1 LERTIYLL
9 LLTVSFL
16 WGTSFAAAKIGL
28 RELSPLDLV
37 IVRFTLVSIIFGA
50 ILLLMRRGNT
60 IEKRDIPTFFI
71 LGFVGVT
78 SYFYIQFTGL
88 QYTTTINSALIIAT
102 TPIMVG
108 LMGQALKIEKIN
120 RVMAL
125 GIVIAFS
132 GVTLIVSHGEL
143 SGILQSKTIIGDLL
157 LLLNAVVWAGFTLYG
172 KKILQ
177 KYRPVVA
184 MAYMHIFGTLM
195 LLPFAFLP
203 ITDSPIYLS
212 GRVFML
218 SGETFAAILYLA
230 ALCSVYAYYMWYM
243 GIDRIGAVRTSVF
256 AYFNPLFAAM
266 AGVALLGEQIYLTT
280 LIGGCMIIAG
290 VYITNRFR
298 TALQAR

>member
-1 LERTIYLL
+1 
-9 LLTVSFL
+9 
-16 WGTSFAAAKIGL
+16 
-28 RELSPLDLV
+28 
-37 IVRFTLVSIIFGA
+37 VRFTLASTIFGVV
-50 ILLLMRRGNT
+50 LLLMRGSNR

-71 LGFVGVT
+71 FGFVGIT

-108 LMGQALKIEKIN
+108 LMGQVLKIEKIN
-120 RVMAL
+120 RVMAF
-125 GIVIAFS
+125 GIIIAFS
-132 GVTLIVSHGEL
+132 GVALVISHGEF
-143 SGILQSKTIIGDLL
+143 SGILQSKTWIGDLAL
-157 LLLNAVVWAGFTLYG
+157 LFNAIVWAGITLYG

-177 KYRPVVA
+177 KYRPMVA

-203 ITDSPIYLS
+203 ITDSPLFLS
-212 GRVFML
+212 GRVFTL
-218 SGETFAAILYLA
+218 SWQTFAAILYLA

-298 TALQAR
+298 TALVLK

>member
-1 LERTIYLL
+1 M
-9 LLTVSFL
+9 

-37 IVRFTLVSIIFGA
+37 IVRFTLASAIFGVM
-50 ILLLMRRGNT
+50 LFLMRGSNR

-71 LGFVGVT
+71 LGFVGIT

-108 LMGQALKIEKIN
+108 LIGQILKIEKIN
-120 RVMAL
+120 GVMAC

-132 GVTLIVSHGEL
+132 GVALVISHGEL
-143 SGILQSKTIIGDLL
+143 SGILQSKTLIGDMALL
-157 LLLNAVVWAGFTLYG
+157 FNAIVWAGITLYG

-177 KYRPVVA
+177 KYRPMVA

-203 ITDSPIYLS
+203 VANSPLFLS
-212 GRVFML
+212 GRVFAI
-218 SGETFAAILYLA
+218 SWQTFTAILYLA
-230 ALCSVYAYYMWYM
+230 VLCSVYAYYMWYV
-243 GIDRIGAVRTSVF
+243 GIDR
-256 AYFNPLFAAM
+256 M
-266 AGVALLGEQIYLTT
+266 APSARRYSPISIRFLLLWLASRCWGKRFT
-280 LIGGCMIIAG
+280 LQLSSAD
-290 VYITNRFR
+290 
-298 TALQAR
+298 A